1 MISSAE
7 RIVKDFEGKISDA
20 DKTKLEEQRKALEE
34 ALKENKSADE
44 IKKMSEDLQQTMFGI
59 SQAAYSQVQ
68 QEEQAQQNGAAGV
81 DENNISSNSDDDVI
95 DAEYTKE

>member
-1 MISSAE
+1 MREKSLTL
-7 RIVKDFEGKISDA
+7 
-20 DKTKLEEQRKALEE
+20 KTKLEDQRKALEE
-34 ALKENKSADE
+34 ALKTNKPADE

-68 QEEQAQQNGAAGV
+68 QEEQAAQGNAGESA
-81 DENNISSNSDDDVI
+81 DTSAENSNSDDDVI